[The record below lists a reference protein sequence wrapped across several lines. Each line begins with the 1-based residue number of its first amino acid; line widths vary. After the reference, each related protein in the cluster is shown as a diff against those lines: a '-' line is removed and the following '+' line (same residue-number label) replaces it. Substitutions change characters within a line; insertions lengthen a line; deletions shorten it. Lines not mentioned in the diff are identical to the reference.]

1 VGSHKGKY
9 KDTKHREATG
19 AKKGP
24 LVAALFCL
32 AGLVRL
38 QHVLVNQQLR

>member
-1 VGSHKGKY
+1 MKAIAHGVGSHKGSH
-9 KDTKHREATG
+9 T

-24 LVAALFCL
+24 LVAALFGL